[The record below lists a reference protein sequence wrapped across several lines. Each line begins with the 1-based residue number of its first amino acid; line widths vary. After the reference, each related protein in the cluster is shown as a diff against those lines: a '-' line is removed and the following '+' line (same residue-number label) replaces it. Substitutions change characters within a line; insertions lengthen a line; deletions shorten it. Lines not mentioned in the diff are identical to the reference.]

1 MTNKVE
7 EFYNTLVKDPDLDI
21 KAGQTRQQA
30 ARQEAEYRAR
40 QYNNNVQALALA
52 NEPAQVESPINSL
65 FNHLEQM
72 KKSMPD
78 TALIKGIEDITQE
91 TRDALKQD
99 VDNQN
104 KDITESN
111 TLVESNTKTI
121 EEKKARFETLDKKD
135 ELKIEEVEEKENI
148 LGEIKALESS
158 NTEAQQKLEAA
169 QRRLQDISAGLKSSF
184 SDLTDEDITTL
195 TGLTA
200 QPPQKGTTPEP
211 EQTGGGEKSEQSTNN
226 ENNNQNN
233 NENAPSIDAR
243 TANAARNY
251 FGKERFDE
259 LFAAGELNNLDMAAI
274 KEKFPNEGQN
284 LTSNESNNQNNN
296 ESNNEKDAQALAN
309 TLPHDNARFVT
320 GYKNDPDRTKE
331 EGGFISEVYVRNDED
346 RVYNKNWAEEGVIEL
361 LAHQDR
367 HGKNMGEKAKKQLN
381 DLLTTYKEMGAD
393 FDKIEADK
401 EKHGENFGGPEH
413 LEEVKNRNKMDGLI
427 NTAKQNQKDENGEE
441 IEESS
446 LFDHLYNRTHG
457 DNPFGDTKEEFEQS
471 LRTENLTKLKT
482 KFRTE
487 YTKLQT
493 SREREQ
499 EQKEIKR
506 QAQQKEEGNTL
517 PHDES
522 DFKDISE
529 NDATQLA
536 TEMVAHNQKYKHTL
550 SPASKKKLDKI
561 LEEAKKAGADLE
573 KIGEDREKLGDKF
586 GSEEHYKDL
595 AEHHAEKEKQA
606 TLERHATGDDDEAIQ
621 ARRRA
626 GMEASQS
633 AKDFH
638 HGDDLNTK
646 SRMSQSKE
654 GNAENFGHSRHKK
667 TTGAPAS
674 SNMPP
679 AMREIM
685 EEQNKDKPNKELIR
699 ENKDFLA
706 QKASEGYKWHPDT
719 KHWVHEEGLN
729 SLLGSHKGNAGT
741 LLDGQHQVKGH
752 PPTLLNGDGS
762 TSNKKVLYS
771 QGGLQNFGGDSITGK
786 ALEHSFKNGSFK
798 SQHAATSAGG
808 KNGIKLN
815 NVSSH
820 TNFAGI
826 TTQATLKPT
835 ATTRFQAGEQ
845 RGRDF
850 VRNFKTPSLDG
861 LKGKFFGKSEYPYD
875 YPSAIETLSK
885 NYKNLV

>member
-1 MTNKVE
+1 MSKID
-7 EFYNTLVKDPDLDI
+7 EFYNTLIKDPDLEVR
-21 KAGQTRQQA
+21 AGQTREQA

-52 NEPAQVESPINSL
+52 NEPTQVESPINAL

-72 KKSMPD
+72 KKSVPD
-78 TALIKGIEDITQE
+78 TALIKGIEDIISTE
-91 TRDALKQD
+91 TLDALKQD
-99 VDNQN
+99 IDNKN

-121 EEKKARFETLDKKD
+121 KEKKARFETLDKKEGL
-135 ELKIEEVEEKENI
+135 ELEEAQEKETI
-148 LGEIKALESS
+148 EAEIRALESS
-158 NTEAQQKLEAA
+158 NTEAQQKIETA
-169 QRRLQDISAGLKSSF
+169 QRGLRDISTGLKNNF
-184 SDLTDEDITTL
+184 PDLTDADINTL
-195 TGLTA
+195 TGQTSESE
-200 QPPQKGTTPEP
+200 QPQN
-211 EQTGGGEKSEQSTNN
+211 QSEQST
-226 ENNNQNN
+226 
-233 NENAPSIDAR
+233 IDPR
-243 TANAARNY
+243 TAKAAESY
-251 FGKERFDE
+251 FGEERFKQLLE
-259 LFAAGELNNLDMAAI
+259 AGELNNLDMAAI
-274 KEKFPNEGQN
+274 RNKFPNEKQN

-296 ESNNEKDAQALAN
+296 E
-309 TLPHDNARFVT
+309 DNDDSDTTAEM
-320 GYKNDPDRTKE
+320 NDLID
-331 EGGFISEVYVRNDED
+331 
-346 RVYNKNWAEEGVIEL
+346 
-361 LAHQDR
+361 
-367 HGKNMGEKAKKQLN
+367 KAK
-381 DLLTTYKEMGAD
+381 E
-393 FDKIEADK
+393 
-401 EKHGENFGGPEH
+401 
-413 LEEVKNRNKMDGLI
+413 
-427 NTAKQNQKDENGEE
+427 NQKNEAGED
-441 IEESS
+441 IEGSS
-446 LFDHLYNRTHG
+446 LFDHLYNQTHG
-457 DNPFGDTKEEFEQS
+457 NNPFGDTKEEFEQS
-471 LRTENLTKLKT
+471 LRAQNPTKLKT

-506 QAQQKEEGNTL
+506 QAQQKQEANTL

-536 TEMVAHNQKYKHTL
+536 TEMVAHNKKHRDAM

-561 LEEAKKAGADLE
+561 LEAAEKAGADLE
-573 KIGEDREKLGDKF
+573 KIAEDREKFGDKF

-606 TLERHATGDDDEAIQ
+606 TLERHSTGDDDEAKQ

-626 GMEASQS
+626 GIEASQS

-638 HGDDLNTK
+638 HGDDLDTK

-654 GNAENFGHSRHKK
+654 GTAENFGHSRHKK

-685 EEQNKDKPNKELIR
+685 EEQNKDKPNKELIS
-699 ENKDFLA
+699 ENKAFLA
-706 QKASEGYKWHPDT
+706 QKASEGYKWHPET
-719 KHWVHEEGLN
+719 NHWVHEEGLN

-798 SQHAATSAGG
+798 SQNAATSALG
-808 KNGIKLN
+808 KGGIKLN
-815 NVSSH
+815 DVSSH

-826 TTQATLKPT
+826 TTPATNKPT
-835 ATTRFQAGEQ
+835 LRTAMREGYAQGQQDRERIKAAAGSALGRIKTSFLDRFMSKAEHP
-845 RGRDF
+845 F
-850 VRNFKTPSLDG
+850 S
-861 LKGKFFGKSEYPYD
+861 YPT
-875 YPSAIETLSK
+875 AIELLSK
-885 NYKNLV
+885 SYYISKNKKSIKNSSIIKV

>member
-1 MTNKVE
+1 MTKVE

-30 ARQEAEYRAR
+30 AKQEAEYRAR

-52 NEPAQVESPINSL
+52 NEPTQVESPINSL

-72 KKSMPD
+72 TKSMPEI
-78 TALIKGIEDITQE
+78 ALIKGIEDIQEE
-91 TRDALKQD
+91 TRAAIEENISTTK
-99 VDNQN
+99 N
-104 KDITESN
+104 DI
-111 TLVESNTKTI
+111 VESNALIESNNKTV
-121 EEKKARFETLDKKD
+121 EEKKARLEELNKKD
-135 ELKIEEVEEKENI
+135 GLSQKELKEQNIIPNEINDLENTNQTAQEKLKVSEQSLRDI
-148 LGEIKALESS
+148 GAGIKRTY
-158 NTEAQQKLEAA
+158 N
-169 QRRLQDISAGLKSSF
+169 
-184 SDLTDEDITTL
+184 LTDEDVDTL
-195 TGLTA
+195 TG
-200 QPPQKGTTPEP
+200 PPTQEETTPEP
-211 EQTGGGEKSEQSTNN
+211 ERTGGGGTSEQSTNN

-233 NENAPSIDAR
+233 NEDSSSINPR
-243 TANAARNY
+243 TATAAKKY
-251 FGKERFDE
+251 FGEERYTE
-259 LFAAGELNNLDMAAI
+259 LLEAGELNNLDMNAI
-274 KEKFPNEGQN
+274 RDKFPNEGQN
-284 LTSNESNNQNNN
+284 LASNESNNQNNN
-296 ESNNEKDAQALAN
+296 ED
-309 TLPHDNARFVT
+309 D
-320 GYKNDPDRTKE
+320 
-331 EGGFISEVYVRNDED
+331 DED
-346 RVYNKNWAEEGVIEL
+346 DDDSDTTAEMNDLI
-361 LAHQDR
+361 D
-367 HGKNMGEKAKKQLN
+367 KAKENRKN
-381 DLLTTYKEMGAD
+381 
-393 FDKIEADK
+393 EA
-401 EKHGENFGGPEH
+401 
-413 LEEVKNRNKMDGLI
+413 
-427 NTAKQNQKDENGEE
+427 GEE
-441 IEESS
+441 EEESS

-471 LRTENLTKLKT
+471 LRAQDPTKLKT
-482 KFRTE
+482 KLRTE
-487 YTKLQT
+487 YTKLET
-493 SREREQ
+493 ARERQAEQ
-499 EQKEIKR
+499 NAIKR
-506 QAQQKEEGNTL
+506 QAQQKQEGNTL

-606 TLERHATGDDDEAIQ
+606 TLKRHATGDDDEAVQ

-626 GMEASQS
+626 GREAGQG

-638 HGDDLNTK
+638 HGDDLETK

-729 SLLGSHKGNAGT
+729 SLLGSHKGNSGT
-741 LLDGQHQVKGH
+741 LLDGQHQAKGH
-752 PPTLLNGDGS
+752 PPTMLNGDGS

-771 QGGLQNFGGDSITGK
+771 QGGLHNFGGDSITGK

-798 SQHAATSAGG
+798 SQNAATSGLG

-826 TTQATLKPT
+826 TTQSTLKPT

-875 YPSAIETLSK
+875 YPTAIQTLSK

>member
-1 MTNKVE
+1 MSKID
-7 EFYNTLVKDPDLDI
+7 EFYNTLIKDPDLEVR
-21 KAGQTRQQA
+21 AGQTREQA

-52 NEPAQVESPINSL
+52 NEPTQVESPINAL

-72 KKSMPD
+72 KKSVPD
-78 TALIKGIEDITQE
+78 TALIKGIEDIISTE
-91 TRDALKQD
+91 TLDALKQD
-99 VDNQN
+99 IDNKN

-121 EEKKARFETLDKKD
+121 KEKKARFETLDKKEGL
-135 ELKIEEVEEKENI
+135 ELEEAQEKETI
-148 LGEIKALESS
+148 EAEIRALESS
-158 NTEAQQKLEAA
+158 NTEAQQKIETA
-169 QRRLQDISAGLKSSF
+169 QRGLRDISTGLKNNF
-184 SDLTDEDITTL
+184 PDLTDADINTL
-195 TGLTA
+195 TGQTSESE
-200 QPPQKGTTPEP
+200 QPQN
-211 EQTGGGEKSEQSTNN
+211 QSEQST
-226 ENNNQNN
+226 
-233 NENAPSIDAR
+233 IDPR
-243 TANAARNY
+243 TAKAAESY
-251 FGKERFDE
+251 FGEERFKQLLE
-259 LFAAGELNNLDMAAI
+259 AGELNNLDMAAI
-274 KEKFPNEGQN
+274 RNKFPNEGQT

-296 ESNNEKDAQALAN
+296 ENNNQNNNE
-309 TLPHDNARFVT
+309 DN
-320 GYKNDPDRTKE
+320 NEDNDDPDTTAE
-331 EGGFISEVYVRNDED
+331 MNDLID
-346 RVYNKNWAEEGVIEL
+346 
-361 LAHQDR
+361 
-367 HGKNMGEKAKKQLN
+367 KAK
-381 DLLTTYKEMGAD
+381 E
-393 FDKIEADK
+393 
-401 EKHGENFGGPEH
+401 
-413 LEEVKNRNKMDGLI
+413 
-427 NTAKQNQKDENGEE
+427 NQKNEAGED
-441 IEESS
+441 IEGSS
-446 LFDHLYNRTHG
+446 LFDHLYNQTHG
-457 DNPFGDTKEEFEQS
+457 NNPFGDTKEEFEQS
-471 LRTENLTKLKT
+471 LRAQNPTKLKT

-506 QAQQKEEGNTL
+506 QAQQKQEANTL

-536 TEMVAHNQKYKHTL
+536 TEMVAHNKKHRDAM

-561 LEEAKKAGADLE
+561 LEAAEKAGADLE
-573 KIGEDREKLGDKF
+573 KIAEDREKFGDKF

-606 TLERHATGDDDEAIQ
+606 TLERHSTGDDDEAKQ

-626 GMEASQS
+626 GIEASQS

-638 HGDDLNTK
+638 HGDDLDTK

-654 GNAENFGHSRHKK
+654 GTAENFGHSRHKK

-685 EEQNKDKPNKELIR
+685 EEQNKDKPNKELIS
-699 ENKDFLA
+699 ENKAFLA
-706 QKASEGYKWHPDT
+706 QKASEGYKWHPET
-719 KHWVHEEGLN
+719 NHWVHEEGLN

-798 SQHAATSAGG
+798 SQNAATSALG
-808 KNGIKLN
+808 KGGIKLN
-815 NVSSH
+815 DVSSH

-826 TTQATLKPT
+826 TTPATNKPT
-835 ATTRFQAGEQ
+835 LRTAMREGYAQGQQDRERIKAAAGSALGRIKTSFLDRFMSKAEHP
-845 RGRDF
+845 F
-850 VRNFKTPSLDG
+850 S
-861 LKGKFFGKSEYPYD
+861 YPT
-875 YPSAIETLSK
+875 AIELLSK
-885 NYKNLV
+885 SYYISKNKKSIKNSSIIKV